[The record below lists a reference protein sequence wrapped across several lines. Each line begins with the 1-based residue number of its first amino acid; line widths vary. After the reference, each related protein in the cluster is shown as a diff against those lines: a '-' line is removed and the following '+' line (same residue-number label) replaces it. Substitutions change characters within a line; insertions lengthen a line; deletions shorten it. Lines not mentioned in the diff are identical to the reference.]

1 LLVDDLM
8 LYRLAVQQAVAALLH
23 WRTAAYALALAHWYV
38 LLSNSPRHV
47 LLSKTCVH
55 CRVQTKTKTCVA
67 VAVQRKSC
75 VDVQVVVQT
84 PKKILAVQRDED

>member
-1 LLVDDLM
+1 M

-23 WRTAAYALALAHWYV
+23 WRTAACALAQAHWHV

-67 VAVQRKSC
+67 VQRKSC
-75 VDVQVVVQT
+75 VAVQVVVQT